1 MHHDQ
6 QQITAELARIARNGL
21 PGLTADN
28 AIISRLDAL
37 NLLINIH
44 DDRGADATPLRGLL
58 PAIAADTPAADSAP
72 LHALYRLIY
81 GRSLDDAGRAPA
93 PWLQALKSRSLLYLR
108 DTEDTAPTRPSD
120 HLAILSYSIINEP
133 QEAYTAA
140 DSRCNSLL
148 HTLLSGHTNP
158 TPPPPPPPPG
168 CRTLQLQLQIDLLHA
183 RLASAGTFS
192 FPSSTAPLWAPLAS
206 SLAATLSDP
215 DTLQNLPDTPLLRW
229 HTALSLLPPF
239 RLLPATSLAQASNTA
254 LAQLSLRPN
263 LRIQLIAHLTSTE

>member
-44 DDRGADATPLRGLL
+44 DDRGADATPLRQLL
-58 PAIAADTPAADSAP
+58 PAIADELLRLAADTPAADSAP
-72 LHALYRLIY
+72 LLHALYRLIY

-148 HTLLSGHTNP
+148 HTLLSG
-158 TPPPPPPPPG
+158 
-168 CRTLQLQLQIDLLHA
+168 CRSLQLQLQIDLLHA

>member
-44 DDRGADATPLRGLL
+44 DDRGADATPLRQLL
-58 PAIAADTPAADSAP
+58 PAIADELLRLAADTPAADSAP
-72 LHALYRLIY
+72 LLHALYRLIY

-148 HTLLSGHTNP
+148 HTLLSG
-158 TPPPPPPPPG
+158 
-168 CRTLQLQLQIDLLHA
+168 CRSLQLQLQIDLLHA

-229 HTALSLLPPF
+229 HTTLTLLPPF
-239 RLLPATSLAQASNTA
+239 RLLPAPLLSRATAAAHTHLASRPSLHAYFVNNDFVS
-254 LAQLSLRPN
+254 
-263 LRIQLIAHLTSTE
+263 